1 MRKLSI
7 DIETY
12 SSYDLADVGVHKY
25 VEAPDF
31 EILLL
36 AYSADGGPVE
46 VVDFASGQQLPTEI
60 AAALYDPTV
69 TLHAF
74 NAAFER
80 TCINKFLMCNGEGPG
95 DPARWYCTMV
105 HAAYVGLPLS
115 LGTVAEVIGLEQQKD
130 TEGKRLIA
138 YFCVPCKAT
147 KTNGGRTR
155 NLPEHD
161 PWRWPKF
168 VEYCRQDVVV
178 EQAIQQW
185 VSFYEIPAFERNLYV
200 LDQLMN
206 DRGVH
211 LDLDL
216 VRGAIGTDE
225 GHVARLMAEARE
237 LTGLENPTSNVQ
249 LTDWLWKRGR
259 VVPDLK
265 KETVESL
272 LHKMQGKR
280 ILQTNVIRVLQIR
293 QSLSKTSVSKYHKML
308 ESVCLDGRYRGLV
321 QFYGANRTGRDA
333 GRGVQLQNLPQ
344 IKLKELDLP
353 RAILKKQ
360 DYDTLAFLYDGQP
373 EGRSNPKMYADIPN
387 LLSQLIRTA
396 IVAKEG
402 YEFIVS
408 DFKSIEARVIAHL
421 AREEWALEA
430 FATHGLIYEATASKM
445 FGIPI
450 EEILKDSPE
459 RQKGKIGTLALGYQG
474 GVNAL
479 ITMGALNSGLR
490 EDELQPLVTAWR
502 KANSKIVKYWYD
514 IQDAAIQAVEEG
526 VKTRVRDIRFFVEK
540 DILFI
545 ELPSGRRLSYVRPR
559 VAPGKFDK
567 MALSYEGMDQEKKI
581 WRRMDTYGGKLV
593 ENIVQAFARDV
604 MMVAFTRL
612 TEAGY
617 NVVMRVHDELVIEAP
632 ENTVEV
638 EEIDKIMA
646 QPIEWATGLP
656 LGAEGFKSKHYK
668 K

>member
-1 MRKLSI
+1 MKRLSI

-12 SSYDLADVGVHKY
+12 SSYDLKEVGVHKY

-31 EILLL
+31 AILLF
-36 AYSADGGPVE
+36 AYSFDYGPVE
-46 VVDFASGQQLPTEI
+46 VVDLASGGTLPKEV
-60 AAALYDPTV
+60 AEALSDPEV
-69 TLHAF
+69 TLCAF
-74 NAAFER
+74 NATFER
-80 TCINKFLMCNGEGPG
+80 VCIDRFFMYDGTGPG
-95 DPARWYCTMV
+95 DPARWHCTMV

-115 LGTVAEVIGLEQQKD
+115 LGTAAEVIGLEQQKNA
-130 TEGKRLIA
+130 EGKRLIA

-147 KTNGGRTR
+147 KSNGGRTR

-185 VSFYEIPAFERNLYV
+185 VSFYEILPFERNLYV
-200 LDQLMN
+200 LDQRMN
-206 DRGVH
+206 DRGVQI
-211 LDLDL
+211 DLDL
-216 VRGAIGTDE
+216 VRGAIGTDGE
-225 GHVARLMAEARE
+225 HCAKLIEEAKE
-237 LTGLENPTSNVQ
+237 ITGLENPKSNIQ
-249 LTDWLWKRGR
+249 LTDWLWKCGR
-259 VVPDLK
+259 VVQDLTK
-265 KETVESL
+265 DTVESL
-272 LHKMQGKR
+272 LHKMQGER
-280 ILQTNVIRVLQIR
+280 IPQTNVIRVLQIR
-293 QSLSKTSVSKYHKML
+293 QALSKTSVTKYAKME
-308 ESVCLDGRYRGLV
+308 ESTCSDGRYRGLI

-333 GRGVQLQNLPQ
+333 GRGVQIQNLPQ

-353 RAILKKQ
+353 RKLLREGN
-360 DYDTLAFLYDGQP
+360 YDMLNFLYFGQP
-373 EGRSNPKMYADIPN
+373 EGRNNPKVHSDIPN

-430 FATHGLIYEATASKM
+430 FATHGLIYEAAASKM

-450 EEILKDSPE
+450 NEILKDSPE

-479 ITMGALNSGLR
+479 ITMGALNSGLV
-490 EDELQPLVTAWR
+490 EADLQPLVDAWR
-502 KANSKIVKYWYD
+502 KANPKIVKYWYD
-514 IQDAAIQAVEEG
+514 VQDAAIQAVREG
-526 VKTRVRDIRFFVEK
+526 VRTRVRDIRFFVEK

-559 VAPGKFDK
+559 LRPGKFDK
-567 MALSYEGMDQEKKI
+567 LSLSYEGMDQVKKI
-581 WRRMDTYGGKLV
+581 WCRVDTYGGKLV

-632 ENTVEV
+632 ENSVEV
-638 EEIDKIMA
+638 EVIDKIMTT
-646 QPIEWATGLP
+646 PIQWAEGLP
-656 LGAEGFKSKHYK
+656 LGADSFKSKYYK